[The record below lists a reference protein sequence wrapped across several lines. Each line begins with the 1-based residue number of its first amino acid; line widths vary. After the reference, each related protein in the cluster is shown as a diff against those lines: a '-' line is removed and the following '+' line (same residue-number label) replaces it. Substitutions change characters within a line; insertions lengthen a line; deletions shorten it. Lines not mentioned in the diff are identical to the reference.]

1 MFRGVDP
8 DAVLQLCRLTNQNSP
23 QPLEESEFNKTYTSM
38 LKKEMRRR
46 NDTGTT

>member
-1 MFRGVDP
+1 M
-8 DAVLQLCRLTNQNSP
+8 TNQNSP

-46 NDTGTT
+46 NDTGKI